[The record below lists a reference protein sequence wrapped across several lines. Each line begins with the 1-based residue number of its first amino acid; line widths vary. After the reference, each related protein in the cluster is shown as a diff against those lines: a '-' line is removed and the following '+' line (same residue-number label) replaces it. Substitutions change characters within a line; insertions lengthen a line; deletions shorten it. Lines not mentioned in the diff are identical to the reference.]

1 MQKRVR
7 AIIVKDGLL
16 LTIKRIKANETYWVF
31 PGGGVEDG
39 ENNEEALIRE
49 CREELG
55 VEVGVNELVFENSFM
70 GKDEAEQKE
79 YFYKCN
85 IVGGE
90 LGTGNGPEYQ
100 ENSNYEGKFEIE
112 WIKIGDLDNYDLRP
126 GEIKKYFIA

>member
-16 LTIKRIKANETYWVF
+16 LTIKRIKASEIYWVF

-39 ENNEEALIRE
+39 ESNEEALIRE

-55 VEVGVNELVFENSFM
+55 VEVRVNELVSENSFM
-70 GKDEAEQKE
+70 GKDETEQKE
-79 YFYKCN
+79 YFYKCD
-85 IVGGE
+85 IIGGE
-90 LGTGNGPEYQ
+90 LGTSNGPEYQ

-126 GEIKKYFIA
+126 GEIKNIL